1 MGKKEHVMKVLVQN
15 WETARRSERTSLSK
29 DINELNQEKSVIAG
43 EEEILMPVGEPVE
56 ITIPDDSVFA
66 EMLESRGTVFL
77 NSDELS
83 IVYDS
88 PEYQ

>member
-1 MGKKEHVMKVLVQN
+1 MKVLVQN
-15 WETARRSERTSLSK
+15 WETARRSERTLLSK

-43 EEEILMPVGEPVE
+43 EEETLMPVGEPVE

-88 PEYQ
+88 PEY

>member
-1 MGKKEHVMKVLVQN
+1 MKVLVQN
-15 WETARRSERTSLSK
+15 WETARRSERTSLNK

-43 EEEILMPVGEPVE
+43 EEETLMPVGEPVE